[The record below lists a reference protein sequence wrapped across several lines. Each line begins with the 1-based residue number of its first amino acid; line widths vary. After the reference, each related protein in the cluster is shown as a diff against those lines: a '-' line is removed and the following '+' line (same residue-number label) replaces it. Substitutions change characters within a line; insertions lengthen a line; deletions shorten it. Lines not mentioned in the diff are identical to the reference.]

1 MTNPIADISVPEL
14 SRRIASLERQEVGR
28 SALDVC
34 TLTMDLRHQYR
45 RALVARDQAA
55 LALVTRERW
64 TAADVAEV
72 ICGHRACAPRAAVI
86 LEWTGLTPD
95 DGTARDLADRQQIAE
110 QLREL
115 LSLAYDKALR
125 LIPAAPVDLNLP
137 AEPTARLA
145 YCAHWLRFVD
155 GYRAANEA
163 SRILFAAILVH
174 HHGWPV
180 PDVAELGGVTT
191 DEVSAALAAAAASP
205 PSDADSG
212 LLAQLALLDRVLE
225 HNTERLL
232 AVRDRALTDSLADGV
247 PERIVAAHIGTPDQ
261 ERSAAHTMEPCPA

>member
-14 SRRIASLERQEVGR
+14 GRRIALLEHQEIARG
-28 SALDVC
+28 ALDVC
-34 TLTMDLRHQYR
+34 TLTMDLRHKYR

-55 LALVTRERW
+55 LSLVHREQW

-72 ICGHRACAPRAAVI
+72 ICGHRVCAPRAAVI

-95 DGTARDLADRQQIAE
+95 GGTERDLAERQQVAV

-115 LSLAYDKALR
+115 LSLAYDQALR
-125 LIPAAPVDLNLP
+125 LLPAAPVDAHLP
-137 AEPTARLA
+137 DEPTERLA

-174 HHGWPV
+174 HHGWALPA
-180 PDVAELGGVTT
+180 VAELGGVTT
-191 DEVSAALAAAAASP
+191 DEVASALAAAAASP

-232 AVRDRALTDSLADGV
+232 AVRERALADSLADGV
-247 PERIVAAHIGTPDQ
+247 PERVVAAHIGLPAQ
-261 ERSAAHTMEPCPA
+261 ERSAGHSPEPCPA

>member
-1 MTNPIADISVPEL
+1 MTNPIADINVPEL
-14 SRRIASLERQEVGR
+14 SRRIAVLERQEVGR

-34 TLTMDLRHQYR
+34 TLTMDLRHKYR

-55 LALVTRERW
+55 SALVARERW

-95 DGTARDLADRQQIAE
+95 GGTARDLAERQQVAV

-115 LSLAYDKALR
+115 LTLAYDKALR
-125 LIPAAPVDLNLP
+125 LLPAAPVDLNLP
-137 AEPTARLA
+137 DEPTERLA

-163 SRILFAAILVH
+163 SRILFAAILAH
-174 HHGWPV
+174 HHGWAL
-180 PDVAELGGVTT
+180 PDVAALGGVTT
-191 DEVSAALAAAAASP
+191 DEVASALAAAEASP

-225 HNTERLL
+225 HTTERLL
-232 AVRDRALTDSLADGV
+232 AVRERALADSLADGV
-247 PERIVAAHIGTPDQ
+247 PERVVAAHIGLPAQ
-261 ERSAAHTMEPCPA
+261 ERSAGHDLEPCPA